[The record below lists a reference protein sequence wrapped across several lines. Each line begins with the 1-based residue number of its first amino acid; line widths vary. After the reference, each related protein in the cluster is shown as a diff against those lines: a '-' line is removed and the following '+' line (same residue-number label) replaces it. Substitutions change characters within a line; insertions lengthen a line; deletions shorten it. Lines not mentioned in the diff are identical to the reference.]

1 MEWWYLPYIFPVWDL
16 SPKDCKL
23 IFAAIYEAYNLKEEY
38 FCSEKSQLTLSRL
51 EGLWLG
57 TERMPDQCKKAE
69 MEPGWNLGNP
79 LGLIEERRKHSMF
92 FFFFQIVSIWVA
104 VEEAIWQIGGMN
116 TSHFLFPSRSVLSLN
131 SVSSP
136 VLPVLVLA
144 LAECAEQLR
153 FVSGL
158 KKKRGWQES
167 QTGNAFFNVLR
178 VPKWN

>member
-38 FCSEKSQLTLSRL
+38 FCSEKSQLTLSSL

-79 LGLIEERRKHSMF
+79 LGLIEEQRKHSMVF
-92 FFFFQIVSIWVA
+92 FFFFFSNCVHLSSSGRSYMANWWN
-104 VEEAIWQIGGMN
+104 EY
-116 TSHFLFPSRSVLSLN
+116 FP
-131 SVSSP
+131 
-136 VLPVLVLA
+136 LPVPKQISA
-144 LAECAEQLR
+144 LTQLS
-153 FVSGL
+153 VISCVACPGPGSG
-158 KKKRGWQES
+158 WMCWATS
-167 QTGNAFFNVLR
+167 ICFWT
-178 VPKWN
+178 